1 MAGTISVLRS
11 TRTGPFRADRP
22 AGIVCEGL
30 PFRAEPWPLLPARL
44 LVSDRMGSIV
54 AGYSTTPLVEKLGIK
69 EDFRIS
75 FPGAPE
81 NFLDLLMPMP
91 QGVVLLSP
99 RNDELDLIVYFTRSR
114 LELSERFGD
123 LTNRLVSSGILWIG
137 WPKKASKVE
146 TDLDE
151 NIVREIGLAAGLV
164 DVKVCAI
171 DEVWSGLK
179 FVYRLKDRTK
189 AD

>member
-1 MAGTISVLRS
+1 MDKTLSRRSSGMYCLRGGFHS
-11 TRTGPFRADRP
+11 APNPGRCPVASSR
-22 AGIVCEGL
+22 I
-30 PFRAEPWPLLPARL
+30 
-44 LVSDRMGSIV
+44 GSIV
-54 AGYSTTPLVEKLGIK
+54 AGYSTTPLVKKLGIQ
-69 EDFRIS
+69 EDFRVS

-81 NFLDLLMPMP
+81 DFLDLLLPMP
-91 QGVVLLSP
+91 EGVVLLSP

-114 LELSERFGD
+114 LELTERFGD
-123 LTNRLVSSGILWIG
+123 LANRLVPSGILWVG

-171 DEVWSGLK
+171 DDVWSGLK
-179 FVYRLKDRTK
+179 LVYRLKDRPK
-189 AD
+189 ADQARR